1 MNQSIILIG
10 YMGAGKTTLGKAL
23 SQNLGTDFCDLDWHI
38 EEQCGKTIPDIF
50 RESGEEGFRQIE
62 REMLHEVIGK
72 KNTVIAVGGGTPCF
86 FDNMD
91 YMNDKA
97 MTVYLKAEIPTLIDH
112 LHMSHTKRPLLEGKT
127 DSQLAEYIADSLS
140 KREPFYSKAKKTV
153 EIQTIHLQEQI
164 DNYVEIIK
172 KITQQ

>member
-23 SQNLGTDFCDLDWHI
+23 SQNLGTDFCDLDWYI

-72 KNTVIAVGGGTPCF
+72 KNAVIAVGGGTPCF

-112 LHMSHTKRPLLEGKT
+112 LHMSHTKRHCLKVRPIHSWLNT
-127 DSQLAEYIADSLS
+127 SQTLSASVNHSTQRQRRPWRYRQYIC
-140 KREPFYSKAKKTV
+140 R
-153 EIQTIHLQEQI
+153 
-164 DNYVEIIK
+164 NR
-172 KITQQ
+172 